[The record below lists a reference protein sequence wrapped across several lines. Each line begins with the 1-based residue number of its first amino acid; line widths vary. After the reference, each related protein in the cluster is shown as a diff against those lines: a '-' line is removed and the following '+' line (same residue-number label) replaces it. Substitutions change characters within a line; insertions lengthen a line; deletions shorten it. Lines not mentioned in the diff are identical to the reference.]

1 MDMLLVRNLCC
12 CLMALSLIV
21 GCDVEISKSHES
33 PPKPTSVAEQAFWVG
48 GHDGGVFVT
57 LSKAG
62 DLYQAE
68 IRHASGDLAYRGPM
82 RLHPA
87 GSVFDPDA
95 QGDYI
100 GWDGDHLYLRGD
112 RYLIVEEAEQ

>member
-1 MDMLLVRNLCC
+1 MRTSCFLILALMLV
-12 CLMALSLIV
+12 A
-21 GCDVEISKSHES
+21 GCEVAVDPES
-33 PPKPTSVAEQAFWVG
+33 PPRPVSVAEQAFWVG

-57 LSKAG
+57 VHKTG
-62 DLYQAE
+62 DLYNAE

-82 RLHPA
+82 RLHPD

-95 QGDYI
+95 RSDYT